1 MAMLSSSLSRPI
13 LLGIRTMQWA
23 SSVIALG
30 IYAYFVHHQR
40 SGTNPIFNLVISVLK
55 WVALIDMVFSYL
67 WLTAFVLAAQSY
79 NYGDVYLK
87 APSGVRVSIKHAA
100 ESFTFLAFIFTFF
113 GLLTEVATRW
123 TDADDTPVTREKHNG
138 DTRAPLDAPANP
150 TGPAAV

>member
-40 SGTNPIFNLVISVLK
+40 SGTNPIFNLVISVLSVVFFIPAFVSPFMTVLSK

-100 ESFTFLAFIFTFF
+100 ESFTFLA
-113 GLLTEVATRW
+113 L
-123 TDADDTPVTREKHNG
+123 
-138 DTRAPLDAPANP
+138 
-150 TGPAAV
+150 